1 MNVPRP
7 LQTIQ
12 DNIARVIKGKS
23 HVIEMAVVCLLARGH
38 LLLEDVPG
46 VGKTTLAHSLA
57 RSLDCS
63 FKRIQFTSDLLPSDI
78 VGVSIFNRQQQAFE
92 FVPGPIFAN
101 IVLADEINRTTPKT
115 QSSLLEAMSEAQIS
129 VDNQTHP
136 LKQPFMVIA
145 TQNPAEY
152 HGTFPLPESQ
162 LDRFLMRLR
171 IGYPSVE
178 EEQKVLSRPYALH
191 PADILAPVLSTQ
203 DVLELQRRIEH
214 VHMDES
220 VSEYLLALVH
230 ATRQSEL
237 LSLGVST
244 RGALALSNAAKA
256 LALVRGRD
264 FCLPD
269 DVKELTPIVLSHRVM
284 LSRAQGMRMQ
294 SFEQAERVLL
304 DIVDTIPVPVCIH
317 GHGQACD
324 DPLHALVPRP
334 SRIPTPLPGYPP
346 VAPTDVRWHTLLVVH
361 DRYRRGSR
369 QHREQSF
376 LSAASD
382 DAEHRGDL
390 RSPVRAMFAPTRLPS
405 ACARSHHG
413 QSTDDGHPLGH
424 QS

>member
-1 MNVPRP
+1 MNLSRP
-7 LQTIQ
+7 LQAIQ
-12 DNIARVIKGKS
+12 DNIARVIKGKAQ
-23 HVIEMAVVCLLARGH
+23 VIEMAVVCLLARGH

-171 IGYPSVE
+171 IGYPSVGE
-178 EEQKVLSRPYALH
+178 ERKVLNRPYALH
-191 PADILAPVLSTQ
+191 PADILAPVLSSQ

-214 VHMDES
+214 VHMDDS
-220 VSEYLLALVH
+220 VSEYLLAIVH

-244 RGALALSNAAKA
+244 RGALALNNAAKA

-269 DVKELTPIVLSHRVM
+269 DVKELAPIVLSHRVM
-284 LSRAQGMRMQ
+284 LSRAQGMRTQ
-294 SFEQAERVLL
+294 SFEQAERIVL
-304 DIVDTIPVPVCIH
+304 DIVDTIPVPV
-317 GHGQACD
+317 
-324 DPLHALVPRP
+324 
-334 SRIPTPLPGYPP
+334 
-346 VAPTDVRWHTLLVVH
+346 
-361 DRYRRGSR
+361 
-369 QHREQSF
+369 
-376 LSAASD
+376 
-382 DAEHRGDL
+382 
-390 RSPVRAMFAPTRLPS
+390 
-405 ACARSHHG
+405 
-413 QSTDDGHPLGH
+413 
-424 QS
+424 

>member
-7 LQTIQ
+7 LQAIQ

-178 EEQKVLSRPYALH
+178 EERKVLDRPYALH

-203 DVLELQRRIEH
+203 DVLELQRRIEQVH
-214 VHMDES
+214 VDDS
-220 VSEYLLALVH
+220 VSEYLLAIVQ

-244 RGALALSNAAKA
+244 RGALALNNAAKA
-256 LALVRGRD
+256 LALVRGRE

-269 DVKELTPIVLSHRVM
+269 DVKELAPIVLSHRVM
-284 LSRAQGMRMQ
+284 LSRAQGMRIQ
-294 SFEQAERVLL
+294 SFEQAERIIL
-304 DIVDTIPVPVCIH
+304 DIVDTIPVPV
-317 GHGQACD
+317 
-324 DPLHALVPRP
+324 
-334 SRIPTPLPGYPP
+334 
-346 VAPTDVRWHTLLVVH
+346 
-361 DRYRRGSR
+361 
-369 QHREQSF
+369 
-376 LSAASD
+376 
-382 DAEHRGDL
+382 
-390 RSPVRAMFAPTRLPS
+390 
-405 ACARSHHG
+405 
-413 QSTDDGHPLGH
+413 
-424 QS
+424 

>member
-1 MNVPRP
+1 MNSPHTIRS
-7 LQTIQ
+7 IQ
-12 DNIARVIKGKS
+12 DNIARVIKGKDS
-23 HVIEMAVVCLLARGH
+23 VIEMSVVCLLARGH

-78 VGVSIFNRQQQAFE
+78 VGVSMFNRQKQAFE
-92 FVPGPIFAN
+92 FMPGPIFAN

-136 LKQPFMVIA
+136 LQQPFMVIA

-171 IGYPSVE
+171 IGYPSME
-178 EEQKVLSRPYALH
+178 DERKVLERPYALH
-191 PADILAPVLSTQ
+191 PAETLEAVLSAQ
-203 DVLELQRRIEH
+203 EVLDLQRRVDQ

-220 VSEYLLALVH
+220 LTDYLLAIVQ

-244 RGALALSNAAKA
+244 RGALALNKTAKA

-264 FCLPD
+264 YCLPD
-269 DVKELTPIVLSHRVM
+269 DIKELAPIVLSHRVM
-284 LSRAQGMRMQ
+284 LSRAQGMRAQ
-294 SFEQAERVLL
+294 GFEQAERIVL
-304 DIVDTIPVPVCIH
+304 DIVDTVPVPV
-317 GHGQACD
+317 
-324 DPLHALVPRP
+324 
-334 SRIPTPLPGYPP
+334 
-346 VAPTDVRWHTLLVVH
+346 
-361 DRYRRGSR
+361 
-369 QHREQSF
+369 
-376 LSAASD
+376 
-382 DAEHRGDL
+382 
-390 RSPVRAMFAPTRLPS
+390 
-405 ACARSHHG
+405 
-413 QSTDDGHPLGH
+413 
-424 QS
+424 

>member
-1 MNVPRP
+1 MNVPHP
-7 LQTIQ
+7 LQAIQ

-23 HVIEMAVVCLLARGH
+23 HVIEMAVVCLLSRGH

-178 EEQKVLSRPYALH
+178 EERKVLNRPYALH

-214 VHMDES
+214 VHLDDS
-220 VSEYLLALVH
+220 VSEYLLAIVH

-244 RGALALSNAAKA
+244 RGALALNNAAKA

-269 DVKELTPIVLSHRVM
+269 DVKELAPIVLSHRVM

-294 SFEQAERVLL
+294 SFEQAERIVL
-304 DIVDTIPVPVCIH
+304 DIVDTIPVPV
-317 GHGQACD
+317 
-324 DPLHALVPRP
+324 
-334 SRIPTPLPGYPP
+334 
-346 VAPTDVRWHTLLVVH
+346 
-361 DRYRRGSR
+361 
-369 QHREQSF
+369 
-376 LSAASD
+376 
-382 DAEHRGDL
+382 
-390 RSPVRAMFAPTRLPS
+390 
-405 ACARSHHG
+405 
-413 QSTDDGHPLGH
+413 
-424 QS
+424 

>member
-1 MNVPRP
+1 MSSAHIIR
-7 LQTIQ
+7 TIQ
-12 DNIARVIKGKS
+12 DSIALVIKGKT

-78 VGVSIFNRQQQAFE
+78 VGVSIFNRQKQAFE
-92 FVPGPIFAN
+92 FMPGPIFAN

-136 LKQPFMVIA
+136 LQQPFMVIA

-171 IGYPSVE
+171 IGYPAPDE
-178 EEQKVLSRPYALH
+178 EKKVLDRPYSLH
-191 PADILAPVLSTQ
+191 PADTLQAVLSA
-203 DVLELQRRIEH
+203 VEVVALQVRVDQ
-214 VHMDES
+214 VHMEES
-220 VSEYLLALVH
+220 LTEYLLAIVQ

-244 RGALALSNAAKA
+244 RGALALSKTTKA

-264 FCLPD
+264 YCLPD
-269 DVKELTPIVLSHRVM
+269 DIKELAPIVLSHRVM
-284 LSRAQGMRMQ
+284 LNRTHGMRTQ
-294 SFEQAERVLL
+294 SFEQAERIIL
-304 DIVDTIPVPVCIH
+304 DIVDTVPVPV
-317 GHGQACD
+317 
-324 DPLHALVPRP
+324 
-334 SRIPTPLPGYPP
+334 
-346 VAPTDVRWHTLLVVH
+346 
-361 DRYRRGSR
+361 
-369 QHREQSF
+369 
-376 LSAASD
+376 
-382 DAEHRGDL
+382 
-390 RSPVRAMFAPTRLPS
+390 
-405 ACARSHHG
+405 
-413 QSTDDGHPLGH
+413 
-424 QS
+424 

>member
-1 MNVPRP
+1 MNLSRP
-7 LQTIQ
+7 LQAIQ
-12 DNIARVIKGKS
+12 DNIARVIKGKAQ
-23 HVIEMAVVCLLARGH
+23 VIEMAVVCLLARGH

-178 EEQKVLSRPYALH
+178 EERKVLNRPYALH
-191 PADILAPVLSTQ
+191 PADILAPVLSSQ

-214 VHMDES
+214 VHMDDS
-220 VSEYLLALVH
+220 VGEYLLAIVH

-244 RGALALSNAAKA
+244 RGALALNNAAKA

-269 DVKELTPIVLSHRVM
+269 DVKELAPIVLSHRVM
-284 LSRAQGMRMQ
+284 LSRAQGMRTQ
-294 SFEQAERVLL
+294 SFEQAERIVL
-304 DIVDTIPVPVCIH
+304 DIVDTIPVPV
-317 GHGQACD
+317 
-324 DPLHALVPRP
+324 
-334 SRIPTPLPGYPP
+334 
-346 VAPTDVRWHTLLVVH
+346 
-361 DRYRRGSR
+361 
-369 QHREQSF
+369 
-376 LSAASD
+376 
-382 DAEHRGDL
+382 
-390 RSPVRAMFAPTRLPS
+390 
-405 ACARSHHG
+405 
-413 QSTDDGHPLGH
+413 
-424 QS
+424 

>member
-1 MNVPRP
+1 MNLSRP
-7 LQTIQ
+7 LQAIQ
-12 DNIARVIKGKS
+12 DNIARVIKGKAQ
-23 HVIEMAVVCLLARGH
+23 VIEMAVVCLLARGH

-178 EEQKVLSRPYALH
+178 EERKVLNRPYALH
-191 PADILAPVLSTQ
+191 PADILAPVLSSQ

-214 VHMDES
+214 VHMDDS
-220 VSEYLLALVH
+220 VSEYLLAIVH

-244 RGALALSNAAKA
+244 RGALALNNADKA

-269 DVKELTPIVLSHRVM
+269 DVKELAPIVLSHRVM
-284 LSRAQGMRMQ
+284 LSRAQGMRTQ
-294 SFEQAERVLL
+294 SFEQAERIVL
-304 DIVDTIPVPVCIH
+304 DIVETIPVPV
-317 GHGQACD
+317 
-324 DPLHALVPRP
+324 
-334 SRIPTPLPGYPP
+334 
-346 VAPTDVRWHTLLVVH
+346 
-361 DRYRRGSR
+361 
-369 QHREQSF
+369 
-376 LSAASD
+376 
-382 DAEHRGDL
+382 
-390 RSPVRAMFAPTRLPS
+390 
-405 ACARSHHG
+405 
-413 QSTDDGHPLGH
+413 
-424 QS
+424 

>member
-1 MNVPRP
+1 MNVPHP
-7 LQTIQ
+7 LQAIQ
-12 DNIARVIKGKS
+12 DNIAHVIRGKA

-92 FVPGPIFAN
+92 FMPGPIFAN

-171 IGYPSVE
+171 IGYPTVE
-178 EEQKVLSRPYALH
+178 EERKVLNRPYALH
-191 PADILAPVLSTQ
+191 PADILAPVLSAQ

-214 VHMDES
+214 VHVDDS
-220 VSEYLLALVH
+220 VSEYLLAIVQ

-244 RGALALSNAAKA
+244 RGALALNNAAKA

-269 DVKELTPIVLSHRVM
+269 DIKELAPIVLSHRVM

-294 SFEQAERVLL
+294 SFEPAERIVL
-304 DIVDTIPVPVCIH
+304 DIVDTIPVPV
-317 GHGQACD
+317 
-324 DPLHALVPRP
+324 
-334 SRIPTPLPGYPP
+334 
-346 VAPTDVRWHTLLVVH
+346 
-361 DRYRRGSR
+361 
-369 QHREQSF
+369 
-376 LSAASD
+376 
-382 DAEHRGDL
+382 
-390 RSPVRAMFAPTRLPS
+390 
-405 ACARSHHG
+405 
-413 QSTDDGHPLGH
+413 
-424 QS
+424 